1 MMKSLAA
8 NRKDLSIG
16 VLWLL
21 GLLLL
26 LATACSP
33 RETIDS
39 ADSRAAVSPT
49 TASKLVLPTPMHE
62 QQSVI
67 ESTPATPPPTA
78 SPPLLP
84 TATPTQKPEL
94 VVGAPASWTWQAKEA
109 AQLLNET
116 DADWQWLVA
125 GPNDLAAIQLLPSSE
140 GIPVGTRPLAFAV
153 PFATDWEAV
162 SSAEAQQILDSGHNL
177 VRVVDWANLP
187 LGDKALRVDG
197 LLPMDQ
203 GYPFQ
208 QSWSLVAVPRFEA
221 AAERFAAALQSV
233 PNAPL
238 VHLAAVGDVMLG
250 RALGA
255 AIVNGSL
262 DYPFASVSDMLLAA
276 DVTVGNM
283 ESSLGDL
290 GEPASKH
297 YTFQAPPAAAQ
308 SLARAGFDIMSL
320 ANNHAMDYGSQA
332 LLQAI
337 DLLRAEGI
345 AAIGAGPNAEAAHT
359 PHIVES
365 GGLKMAFLA
374 YVNVPVEATTA
385 FDTQTWTAGQDTPGL
400 AWGEPEVIAADV
412 TAAKQHSDLV
422 IVVLHSGLEY
432 IEEPSPQQVEA
443 AQAAIDAGASLVIGH
458 HAHLLQG
465 IDFYNGGVI
474 VYGLGNFAFEIDG
487 EPATAILNV
496 WLDRDGVR
504 QVELVP
510 ALIQFGGQPRLA
522 ESWEAR
528 PILQRV
534 YFLTRILNAR

>member
-1 MMKSLAA
+1 MKSLAA
-8 NRKDLSIG
+8 NRNDLFIG

-33 RETIDS
+33 KQTIESPDN
-39 ADSRAAVSPT
+39 RAVISPT
-49 TASKLVLPTPMHE
+49 TSAKLGLPTPMQE
-62 QQSVI
+62 QQSLI
-67 ESTPATPPPTA
+67 ENTPTAPPPTA
-78 SPPLLP
+78 PPSLP
-84 TATPTQKPEL
+84 TATPTQRPEL
-94 VVGAPASWTWQAKEA
+94 IVGVPASWTWSANKA

-116 DADWQWLVA
+116 DAEWQWLVA
-125 GPNDLAAIQLLPSSE
+125 ESDDLAAIKLVPGSE
-140 GIPVGTRPLAFAV
+140 GIPVGTRPLAFTV
-153 PFATDWEAV
+153 PFATDWEAI
-162 SSAEAQQILDSGHNL
+162 SSAEAQQILDNGHNL
-177 VRVVDWANLP
+177 VRVVDWADLS
-187 LGDKALRVDG
+187 LGDKALRVDS

-203 GYPFQ
+203 AYPFQ
-208 QSWSLVAVPRFEA
+208 QPWSIVADPGYVA

-233 PNAPL
+233 PNEPL
-238 VHLAAVGDVMLG
+238 VHLAAVGDVMLD

-262 DYPFASVSDMLLAA
+262 DYPFAGVSDMLLAA
-276 DVTVGNM
+276 DVTVGNL

-320 ANNHAMDYGSQA
+320 ANNHAMDFGSQA

-337 DLLRAEGI
+337 ELLRAEGI
-345 AAIGAGPNAEAAHT
+345 AAIGAGSNAAAAHT

-365 GGLKMAFLA
+365 GGLRIAFLA

-385 FDTQTWTAGQDTPGL
+385 FDTQTWTAGRDTAGL
-400 AWGEPEVIAADV
+400 AWGEPAVIAADV

-443 AQAAIDAGASLVIGH
+443 AEAAIDAGASLVIGH

-465 IDFYNGGVI
+465 IDFYNGGAI

>member
-1 MMKSLAA
+1 MKSLAA
-8 NRKDLSIG
+8 NRKDLSTG
-16 VLWLL
+16 VLRLL
-21 GLLLL
+21 SLLLL
-26 LATACSP
+26 LVTACSP
-33 RETIDS
+33 RATIDS
-39 ADSRAAVSPT
+39 PDSRAAVSPT
-49 TASKLVLPTPMHE
+49 TAPNLVLPTPVQE

-67 ESTPATPPPTA
+67 QSAPTAPPSTA

-84 TATPTQKPEL
+84 TATPTDRPGL
-94 VVGAPASWTWQAKEA
+94 IVGAPASWTWQAKET

-116 DADWQWLVA
+116 DAEWQWLVA
-125 GPNDLAAIQLLPSSE
+125 EPDDLAAIKLLPSSE

-153 PFATDWEAV
+153 PFATDWESV
-162 SSAEAQQILDSGHNL
+162 SSAEAQQILDNGHSF
-177 VRVVDWANLP
+177 VRVVDWADLP

-208 QSWSLVAVPRFEA
+208 QPWSLVADRGYEA

-233 PNAPL
+233 PNEPL
-238 VHLAAVGDVMLG
+238 VHLAAVGDVMLD

-255 AIVNGSL
+255 AIANGSL
-262 DYPFASVSDMLLAA
+262 DYPFARVSDMLLAA
-276 DVTVGNM
+276 DITVGNL

-308 SLARAGFDIMSL
+308 SLARSGFDIMSL
-320 ANNHAMDYGSQA
+320 ANNHAMDYGAQA

-337 DLLRAEGI
+337 ELLRVEGI
-345 AAIGAGPNAEAAHT
+345 AAIGAGPNAAAAHK
-359 PHIVES
+359 PQIVES
-365 GGLKMAFLA
+365 GGLRMAFLA

-385 FDTQTWTAGQDTPGL
+385 FDTQTWTASQDTPGL
-400 AWGEPEVIAADV
+400 AWGEAEVIAADV

-510 ALIQFGGQPRLA
+510 GLIQSGGQPRLA
-522 ESWEAR
+522 ESWEAG
-528 PILQRV
+528 PILERV